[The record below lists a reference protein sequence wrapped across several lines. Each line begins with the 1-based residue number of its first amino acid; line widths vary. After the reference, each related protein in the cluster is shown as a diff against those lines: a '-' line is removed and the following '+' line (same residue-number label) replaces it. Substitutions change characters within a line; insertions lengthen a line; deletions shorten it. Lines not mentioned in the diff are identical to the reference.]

1 MVRKEARDRR
11 RSKSALL
18 REVIEGA
25 FTGAA
30 AAVRSAAEERRQS
43 LLVSQ
48 LDSEQETL
56 RFIERAAD
64 LRRWMPHG
72 SRRRS
77 RLSLARHAAGGR
89 APRRSTAK
97 RTTRD

>member
-1 MVRKEARDRR
+1 MVRKEAQRRR
-11 RSKSALL
+11 RSKSAL
-18 REVIEGA
+18 RRKVIEGP

-30 AAVRSAAEERRQS
+30 PAIRAAAEERRQS

-64 LRRWMPHG
+64 LRGWMPRG
-72 SRRRS
+72 SVS
-77 RLSLARHAAGGR
+77 DPA
-89 APRRSTAK
+89 
-97 RTTRD
+97 